1 MNDKMHKVIGIDL
14 GTTYSAVASYNTYT
28 EQAEIIKNPESDT
41 NPETTP
47 SVVST
52 DQMLR
57 KVIVGAAAK
66 RNCPVRPEDTVIEIK
81 REMGELFSE
90 KNNALERFR
99 AQNARKIGQPVEVF
113 FAGEWMLPQ
122 EISAFILMK
131 MKEVAEREIGEEIHD
146 AVVTVPAYFMEPQKK
161 ATEEAALLAG
171 LYPRQIIPEPTA
183 AAICYGVDREE
194 TEKKTYLVYD
204 LGGGTFDVSI
214 IQVETGNLNVI
225 ATAGDPRLGGGD
237 FDNAIVEWAVEELR
251 KQGID
256 VGADPLAKAKIKSVS
271 EPAKIALSYNES
283 ATMSLESIKHELQ
296 LVLTKDVFLSLIDGL
311 LRKSLTYVDKAISN
325 AREQKG
331 IDRDQ
336 VDAILLVG
344 GSSKI
349 PKVKEML
356 LDYFKKDDSFV
367 KSELNPD
374 TVVARG
380 AAILAKR
387 FAPTEGEFDIKR
399 RNESLKLNAQSVD
412 DQQIRLITE
421 HSLGVGVAGGRCV
434 RMIAQ
439 GSNIPIEVK
448 NDIFGNQENATR
460 IKAVVFQG
468 EGEFVFENTP
478 IGELTI
484 ENVDPKPEGF
494 HKFEVTFKLDVN
506 GLLTMVVFH
515 VQTGKQYEMKFEQ
528 KTGIGGDAALIQ
540 KRNTLLGLYAHGS
553 VQVPPQ
559 PGPSGPGGFTPP
571 PQPGA
576 VPGSQPQQPAPGPA
590 TPSPGSPTTPVKPEP
605 AQGAPAAGG
614 IPEPALPVPEQFKSI
629 VRRTQKHLLQET
641 DTNLLK
647 AFSDFISALNS
658 GITGEKLEDLG
669 DTLEDVY
676 AKAKK

>member
-28 EQAEIIKNPESDT
+28 EQAEIIRNPESHQ

-57 KVIVGAAAK
+57 KAIVGEAAK
-66 RNCPVRPEDTVIEIK
+66 RNLPVRPEDTVIEIK
-81 REMGELFSE
+81 REMGELFTPE
-90 KNNALERFR
+90 NKGLERFK
-99 AQNARKIGQPVEVF
+99 AQGVFKLQDPVKVY

-122 EISAFILMK
+122 EISAFVLMK
-131 MKEVAEREIGEEIHD
+131 MKEVAEREIGEEIRD
-146 AVVTVPAYFMEPQKK
+146 AVVTVPAYFKEPQKK

-171 LYPRQIIPEPTA
+171 LFPRQIIPEPTA
-183 AAICYGVDREE
+183 AAICYGVDRME

-237 FDNAIVEWAVEELR
+237 FDNAIVDWAVEELR

-256 VGADPLAKAKIKSVS
+256 VGQDPLARAKIKSVA
-271 EPAKIALSYNES
+271 EPAKIALSYNDS
-283 ATMSLESIKHELQ
+283 TTLLLESIRHDLK
-296 LVLTKDVFLSLIDGL
+296 LVLTKDVFLTLIDDL
-311 LRKSLTYVDKAISN
+311 LRKSLTYVDTAINN

-349 PKVKEML
+349 PKVKEIL
-356 LDYFKKDDSFV
+356 LDYFKKDESFV
-367 KSELNPD
+367 RGELNPD

-387 FAPTEGEFDIKR
+387 FAATDGAFDIKR
-399 RNESLKLNAQSVD
+399 RNETLKLNTQSVD

-421 HSLGVGVAGGRCV
+421 HSLGIGVQGGQCV
-434 RMIAQ
+434 RMIKQ

-448 NDIFGNQENATR
+448 NDMFTNPENATR
-460 IKAVVFQG
+460 IHVPVFQG
-468 EGEFVFENTP
+468 ESEFVFENTP
-478 IGELTI
+478 IGDLFI
-484 ENVDPKPEGF
+484 ENIEPKPQNT
-494 HKFEVTFKLDVN
+494 HRFEVTFKLDVN

-528 KTGIGGDAALIQ
+528 KTGIGGDAALSQ
-540 KRNTLLGLYAHGS
+540 MRNKLLGLYAHGS
-553 VQVPPQ
+553 AQTPAAQ
-559 PGPSGPGGFTPP
+559 SSAGFTPP

-576 VPGSQPQQPAPGPA
+576 VPGTQPAQPQPATSPAPPAAPAPEQPAPP
-590 TPSPGSPTTPVKPEP
+590 TPD
-605 AQGAPAAGG
+605 AGA
-614 IPEPALPVPEQFKSI
+614 IPEPAVPVPEQFKSI
-629 VRRTQKHLLQET
+629 VRRSQKLLLKEI
-641 DTNLLK
+641 DAGLLK
-647 AFSDFISALNS
+647 AFTDFITALNS
-658 GITGEKLEDLG
+658 GVTGEKLEDLG

-676 AKAKK
+676 ADAKK